1 MNADPNI
8 PPPPSY
14 RLESDLPTTGAIGE
28 LRASARWVAWAHHW
42 DVKRCAWTKVPKNP
56 ATGWNASTD
65 NPGTWSTYEAARACQ
80 IARGFAGVGI
90 VLTGEDD
97 LIGGDLDKVIING
110 SMADWAR
117 DVARLSETYVE
128 ISPSA
133 RGLRFLARGNLD
145 AALKCDPAGVELYA
159 RGRFLTLT
167 GDHLSGTPDAIRP
180 APKTLALLQARV
192 AAFKKPKDDGG
203 PKFKINTGLGGGEGD
218 DFFRAVKNAAL
229 ARLDAWV
236 PTLFPSA
243 TFQPG
248 TGSWRVTSRDLGR
261 DLEEDL
267 SLAPGGIQDFGEEKG
282 LTAIDVVMRWGKAAD
297 AVAAALWLC
306 EQMGVDA
313 GTLGYRAKGK
323 RADAAPED
331 GDVEKAD
338 GFDLSHDALALD
350 LGLRSWDHNARY
362 VATWSRWAFWAGTH
376 WAKDD
381 ALDCMTRSRAY
392 LRKRAV
398 ELETWAERKA
408 EAILAEE
415 GDDKKA
421 EKVRAWAK
429 GEGRTLRSK
438 VTVAAVEAMAQS
450 NPRSAARAVDFDAD
464 LMILGTPGGT
474 VDLRTGDVRPGR
486 REDMLTKLAAV
497 APAPPG
503 TIAPLWL
510 AFLDDV
516 FAGDQEVIAFMQ
528 RAAGYA
534 LTGLTTEH
542 KLLFLYGTGRNGKSV
557 FLDTLQ
563 WLLADYARR
572 AAASTFLNSAGE
584 RHPTDLAGLHG
595 ARLVVGS
602 ELPKGKTWDESVI
615 KDLTGG
621 DKMTARFMR
630 QDFFDFTPQLTLMIA
645 GNCQPSFRGVDEAI
659 RARVVLIP
667 FKVTIP
673 AERRDKDLTAKLRA
687 EGPAILRWAIDGA
700 LTWQERGLDVPASV
714 AAASA
719 DYLDGEDVLAE
730 FLLDCTAKAPGAF
743 TLTSE
748 IHTRFKYWTESQGLG
763 SWSSHSLTKELKSR
777 GFQDAR
783 RTHGRGFLD
792 IRMA

>member
-1 MNADPNI
+1 MNAHTQTISEKGRAALGYVAKGWPVFPIMNGHKGEETPERSNTHHLNNGHLGASDNPAVVRGWWERWPDANI
-8 PPPPSY
+8 GLHLDAAGLVAVDADIYKPDCGWRSFIEG
-14 RLESDLPTTGAIGE
+14 RDLP
-28 LRASARWVAWAHHW
+28 
-42 DVKRCAWTKVPKNP
+42 
-56 ATGWNASTD
+56 
-65 NPGTWSTYEAARACQ
+65 
-80 IARGFAGVGI
+80 
-90 VLTGEDD
+90 
-97 LIGGDLDKVIING
+97 
-110 SMADWAR
+110 
-117 DVARLSETYVE
+117 ETLVQR
-128 ISPSA
+128 SA
-133 RGLRFLARGNLD
+133 RGGAHYIFKAPPDVRFPGVL
-145 AALKCDPAGVELYA
+145 CPGVEIKHKGY
-159 RGRFLTLT
+159 
-167 GDHLSGTPDAIRP
+167 I
-180 APKTLALLQARV
+180 LLEPST
-192 AAFKKPKDDGG
+192 FDGG
-203 PKFKINTGLGGGEGD
+203 TYRFENDDEPVDAPDWLPRREEPREKASWNCDTGERSDKRAD
-218 DFFRAVKNAAL
+218 DFFTLAKALDNIPNLDLDWETWNRTGMALWAATEGSELGRAVWREWSSRASKNDPTATD
-229 ARLDAWV
+229 ARWNHYRTSP
-236 PTLFPSA
+236 PTEI
-243 TFQPG
+243 G
-248 TGSWRVTSRDLGR
+248 
-261 DLEEDL
+261 
-267 SLAPGGIQDFGEEKG
+267 
-282 LTAIDVVMRWGKAAD
+282 
-297 AVAAALWLC
+297 
-306 EQMGVDA
+306 A
-313 GTLGYRAKGK
+313 GTIFYMAAEARRAREENAEAFKASAEGK
-323 RADAAPED
+323 THGE
-331 GDVEKAD
+331 D

-381 ALDCMTRSRAY
+381 ALDCMTRMRAY

-474 VDLRTGDVRPGR
+474 IDLRTGDVRPGR

-700 LTWQERGLDVPASV
+700 LAWQKRGLDVPASV

-730 FLLDCTAKAPGAF
+730 FLLDCTVKAPGAF

-748 IHTRFKYWTESQGLG
+748 IHARFKFWTESQGLG